1 MTAAPLAASAASR
14 HRVGPWF
21 IAEGV
26 LLIVLGVVA
35 AALPGIAGVAAAVVF
50 GWVLILAGLFGLTSL
65 IGSREHAHLL
75 WSIVSGV
82 VALVVGALIVW
93 APLVGAVTL
102 ALFIAAYL
110 LIDGL
115 ALAGLAWDQRGRG
128 AGRWLWLMVAGVI
141 DVLLA
146 LLIVAFG
153 PLSDAV
159 LLGFVIGVDLIVA
172 GIALAGMGLAARK
185 TAA

>member
-1 MTAAPLAASAASR
+1 MTATHYPAGSDVR
-14 HRVGPWF
+14 HRVAPWF

-65 IGSREHAHLL
+65 IGSRDHAHLL
-75 WSIVSGV
+75 WSIVSGL

-102 ALFIAAYL
+102 TLFIAVYML
-110 LIDGL
+110 LDGL
-115 ALAGLAWDQRGRG
+115 ALAGIAWDQRKRG
-128 AGRWLWLMVAGVI
+128 ATRWGWLMVAAAL

-146 LLIVAFG
+146 VLIVALG

-159 LLGFVIGVDLIVA
+159 LLGFVIAIDLIVA
-172 GIALAGMGLAARK
+172 GIALAAMGLAARK
-185 TAA
+185 AAV

>member
-1 MTAAPLAASAASR
+1 MTATHFPIGSQAR
-14 HRVGPWF
+14 HRVAPWF

-26 LLIVLGVVA
+26 LLIVLGVLA

-65 IGSREHAHLL
+65 IGSREHTHLV

-102 ALFIAAYL
+102 ALFIACYL
-110 LIDGL
+110 LVDGI
-115 ALAGLAWDQRGRG
+115 ALAGLAWDQRRRG
-128 AGRWLWLMVAGVI
+128 AARWGWLMASGVL

-146 LLIVAFG
+146 VLIVVLG
-153 PLSDAV
+153 PLSDAI
-159 LLGFVIGVDLIVA
+159 LLGFVIALDLIFA
-172 GIALAGMGLAARK
+172 GIALAAMGMAARK
-185 TAA
+185 AA

>member
-1 MTAAPLAASAASR
+1 MTATAPFPTHHATR
-14 HRVGPWF
+14 YRVGPWF

-35 AALPGIAGVAAAVVF
+35 AALPAIAGVAAAVVF

-65 IGSREHAHLL
+65 IGSRDHAHLL
-75 WSIVSGV
+75 WSVVSGV

-110 LIDGL
+110 LIDGVALIGLGLDQRKRTARGWPWLIVSGVIDLVL
-115 ALAGLAWDQRGRG
+115 ALAILALG
-128 AGRWLWLMVAGVI
+128 AGA
-141 DVLLA
+141 
-146 LLIVAFG
+146 
-153 PLSDAV
+153 DAT
-159 LLGFVIGVDLIVA
+159 LLGFLIALDLIVA
-172 GIALAGMGLAARK
+172 GIALAALGWHARR
-185 TAA
+185 AV